1 MRRKKK
7 LDLWKRFKE
16 ITPTQYEK
24 ILEDI
29 RDSSPDCE
37 NWDMWDFY
45 TLLENIFCWD
55 SFFHWI
61 YITKCV
67 WGDWDEETMIQF
79 IGTIET
85 PEWVFQIIIED
96 WYETPPQFL
105 NYRELAD
112 YIVKLWDRYLDTI
125 RKFRIMTSHI
135 KYTYVD

>member
-7 LDLWKRFKE
+7 LDLWKLFKE

-29 RDSSPDCE
+29 RDNSPDCE
-37 NWDMWDFY
+37 NWDMWDFC
-45 TLLENIFCWD
+45 TLLESIFCWD

-61 YITKCV
+61 YITKCR
-67 WGDWDEETMIQF
+67 WGDWDDEIMVQF

-85 PEWVFQIIIED
+85 PEWVFQVVIDD
-96 WYETPPQFL
+96 WYENPPTFETEK
-105 NYRELAD
+105 ELAD

>member
-1 MRRKKK
+1 MRRKEK

-16 ITPTQYEK
+16 ITPTQYGK

-29 RDSSPDCE
+29 RDGGWDYE
-37 NWDMWDFY
+37 DWDMWDFY
-45 TLLENIFCWD
+45 TMLENIFCWN

-61 YITKCV
+61 YITKCK
-67 WGDWDEETMIQF
+67 WGDWDEETMVQF

-85 PEWVFQIIIED
+85 PEWIFQVVIED
-96 WYETPPQFL
+96 WYETPPQFETD
-105 NYRELAD
+105 RALAD
-112 YIVKLWDRYLDTI
+112 YIVKLWDKYLDTI